1 MKIGILTFHWATNYG
16 AVLQCYALQ
25 TYLESLGHEVK
36 VINYKPK
43 RYDFSLWRFFRYRLF
58 LHTKSFVLTQIKEK
72 SIRLFRNKYLKLTER
87 VYCREEISSVVK
99 NLDAVITGSDQIL
112 NVSFLLHGDAL
123 NRVTPSYYLGFD
135 YDGKRIGYAVSFG
148 VMEYPQECVEIAK
161 PFMAKFDKISTRETT
176 GVKIVKAMGRNDAVV
191 VPDPT
196 LLLSSTEYEKLANDS
211 KVNNFP
217 DIYCFFIRHIT
228 ERKQALKSLK
238 LKGSMLWNNED
249 GDYTL
254 EGWLAKIK
262 HANFVITDSFHC
274 MVMCLKLHTPFAVV
288 TELEGNTGMN
298 DRLYTLL
305 GLLDLE
311 YRIVYKGDVSKI
323 IDIVNTDI
331 NWDSVD
337 QKLEDYKS
345 IGAEFLKTI

>member
-43 RYDFSLWRFFRYRLF
+43 RYDFSLWRFFRYRQF
-58 LHTKSFVLTQIKEK
+58 LHPKAFVLTQIKEK
-72 SIRLFRNKYLKLTER
+72 SISAFRNKYLKLTER
-87 VYCREEISSVVK
+87 VFCREELPSIAK

-123 NRVTPSYYLGFD
+123 NHITPTYYLGFD
-135 YDGKRIGYAVSFG
+135 FEGKRVGYAVSFG
-148 VMEYPQECVEIAK
+148 VVEYPQRCVEIAK
-161 PFMAKFDKISTRETT
+161 PYMAKFDKISTRETT
-176 GVKIVKAMGRNDAVV
+176 GLKIVEAMGRNDAVV

-196 LLLSSTEYEKLANDS
+196 ILLSSTEYEKFANTS
-211 KVNNFP
+211 EIRNFA
-217 DIYCFFIRHIT
+217 DIFCFFIRHIA
-228 ERKQALKSLK
+228 ERKRAINPLK
-238 LKGSMLWNNED
+238 LKGNVLWNNED
-249 GDYTL
+249 GDYSL

-262 HANFVITDSFHC
+262 QASFVVTDSFHC
-274 MVMCLKLHTPFAVV
+274 MVMCLKLHTPFVVV

-305 GLLDLE
+305 ELLDME
-311 YRIVYKGDVSKI
+311 DRIVYKD
-323 IDIVNTDI
+323 DIVKLNTIISANI
-331 NWDSVD
+331 NWDGVD
-337 QKLEDYKS
+337 EKIEDYKS
-345 IGAEFLKTI
+345 IGTRFLQSI